1 MEIVLA
7 RYKNRGKVCTFDAA
21 DIKCKKGDNCIV
33 ECKEELSNI
42 RIIVPNMQFKRNSK
56 EFTKIL
62 RKDSDEDLIQIDK
75 INETEDKAYE
85 VHIIEIDD
93 EYRGKNIAGEAYELI
108 GNELKNKGY
117 SFTSDQLR
125 TMEPS
130 AIRVWEKLVQKGLA
144 SKSEDNYTFK

>member
-1 MEIVLA
+1 MIKL
-7 RYKNRGKVCTFDAA
+7 A
-21 DIKCKKGDNCIV
+21 DI
-33 ECKEELSNI
+33 L
-42 RIIVPNMQFKRNSK
+42 K
-56 EFTKIL
+56 EFYITEEATSIKIGNRSAPNNVIGDKKIAYDIL
-62 RKDSDEDLIQIDK
+62 HLGNVVGEVDLYK
-75 INETEDKAYE
+75 TEDKAYE